1 MLYDRVYKTIKEY
14 SLIPENATV
23 ICALS
28 GGADSVCLADI
39 LFNLQNR
46 LSFTL
51 ECAHVNHNLRGQE
64 SDGDE
69 QFVRDFCEK
78 RGILLHVAS
87 IDVLSMSDGKSIE
100 EAAREARYGFFE
112 QLTKDNGKL
121 IATAHTLNDNTETFF
136 INLLRG
142 SGGRGLCGIP
152 RVRGNIIRPILDIK
166 RDEIISHL
174 ESIGQGYCTD
184 STNEE
189 TVYLRNFIRHEIIPA
204 FNKRDDVDIFSA
216 VAKATENLL
225 TDSEALDFE
234 ADSFTGNDVNELSR
248 LSDAVLFRVLTRMLK
263 SEFDITLDK
272 VHFKKIKALLSKP
285 SSKEQIRGD
294 IFARNRKGRLEFC
307 RLTEK
312 NSACTL
318 LQNGNNTFEGK
329 NILIKNTEEIYST
342 LTKATIDCG
351 KISNGLYA
359 RRRKDGDVF
368 ISSKRKCTSKLK
380 KLLINDGVPIEK
392 RDMLIVICDK
402 NDSIVFVEGY
412 GADARVIADENTRDK
427 ICIEIQRGTKNAK

>member
-28 GGADSVCLADI
+28 GGADSVCLADV
-39 LFNLQNR
+39 LYNLQTR
-46 LSFTL
+46 LGFTL

-69 QFVRDFCEK
+69 QFVRDFCKK
-78 RGILLHVAS
+78 RGITLHVAS

-100 EAAREARYGFFE
+100 EAARDARYGFFE
-112 QLTKDNGKL
+112 KLTKDNGKL

-174 ESIGQGYCTD
+174 DSIGQGYCTD
-184 STNEE
+184 STNKD

-204 FNKRDDVDIFSA
+204 FDKRDDVDIFLA
-216 VAKATENLL
+216 VAKATENLHC
-225 TDSEALDFE
+225 DSEALEIE
-234 ADSFTGNDVNELSR
+234 ADRFMQSGIDELLT
-248 LSDAVLFRVLTRMLK
+248 LSDAVLFRVLSKRLK
-263 SEFDITLDK
+263 SGFDITLDR
-272 VHFKKIKALLSKP
+272 VHFKKIKALLSRP

-294 IFARNRKGRLEFC
+294 VFAINRKGQLEFC
-307 RLTEK
+307 RLCEK
-312 NSACTL
+312 SDICTL
-318 LQNGNNTFEGK
+318 LQNGNNTFEEK
-329 NILIKNTEEIYST
+329 NILIKYTEEIYST
-342 LTKATIDCG
+342 LTKATIDCD
-351 KISNGLYA
+351 KIVDGLYA

-380 KLLINDGVPIEK
+380 KLLINDGVPIER
-392 RDMLIVICDK
+392 RDMLTVICDGGG
-402 NDSIVFVEGY
+402 NIVFVEGY
-412 GADARVIADENTRDK
+412 GADARVIADAQTKNK
-427 ICIEIQRGTKNAK
+427 ICIEIQRGTKNA